1 MTQARNIADMLN
13 SSGDINT
20 SHLDNAPAADWNS
33 LLNKPT
39 LATSATTDTTNADN
53 ISSGTLAVARI
64 GTGTKN
70 STTYLRGDGNW
81 VANCQTKPNCT
92 TNGYA
97 RCANCTGTLKGASG
111 SASIW
116 AANNSNCGAAH
127 ANLGFSGTNITIG
140 TSACD
145 CACDC
150 ACNC

>member
-13 SSGDINT
+13 NSGDIQT
-20 SHLDNAPAADWNS
+20 THLDNAPAADWNS

-39 LATSATTDTTNADN
+39 LVASATTDTTNADN
-53 ISSGTLAVARI
+53 ITSGTLNVARI
-64 GTGTKN
+64 GSGTKN

-81 VANCQTKPNCT
+81 VANCTTKPNCT

-97 RCANCTGTLKGASG
+97 RCANCTGTLKTASG
-111 SASIW
+111 SVTLW
-116 AANNSNCGAAH
+116 CANNSNCGTAL
-127 ANLGFSGTNITIG
+127 ANLGYSGTAITISG
-140 TSACD
+140 SGSD